1 MPFKTILSYTFYRF
15 RCHYPLIIRTK
26 NFLIAFI
33 FWFCIS
39 LQIYNLLFSDQSPFH
54 NFFITQYRSLKI
66 SYDERTLTFTKR
78 TFIQNNKTI
87 RLSEVWHEL
96 LISATSETAV
106 SQQQPKVET
115 QQTSSSSHEE
125 KVLDDGTVVQMSS
138 SSARKTSSSSQEM
151 TIPIS
156 FGQLTRQTS
165 QAKTPRY

>member
-1 MPFKTILSYTFYRF
+1 MTF
-15 RCHYPLIIRTK
+15 I
-26 NFLIAFI
+26 
-33 FWFCIS
+33 
-39 LQIYNLLFSDQSPFH
+39 
-54 NFFITQYRSLKI
+54 
-66 SYDERTLTFTKR
+66 KR

-87 RLSEVWHEL
+87 RLSDVWHEL

-106 SQQQPKVET
+106 SQQQQPKVET
-115 QQTSSSSHEE
+115 QQTSSASHEE

-165 QAKTPRY
+165 QAKTPR